1 MTDTAGGAHAASN
14 PHSGP
19 VPTGDHPV
27 TEGGLDVRAVNAM
40 LRLAAAKGWR
50 DPKLVDIARE
60 AGISLSDLVTVA
72 TSKTDLLALWSSEID
87 REVLAEIEGED
98 LSREAAHDRLF
109 DVLMLRFDVMA
120 RHKSALIALHEDLRR
135 DPVAIAALVRP
146 TQRSLALMLE
156 AAGIDSSGP
165 SGFLKVQALSSIMA
179 GVYRV
184 WLWDGPEQAKT
195 MAELDRRMRRAEGW
209 GRRASRLFRGRRRSR
224 APERPKGDAGG
235 SAPKPSE
242 TAFGNSPFTAP
253 NPDTDSHSGIG

>member
-156 AAGIDSSGP
+156 AAGIAVVTGP
-165 SGFLKVQALSSIMA
+165 GEADAQALYEAFFHRLEGSPEGFA
-179 GVYRV
+179 HVGTEDQP
-184 WLWDGPEQAKT
+184 DG
-195 MAELDRRMRRAEGW
+195 D
-209 GRRASRLFRGRRRSR
+209 
-224 APERPKGDAGG
+224 DARDE
-235 SAPKPSE
+235 SVDVDE
-242 TAFGNSPFTAP
+242 DMITP
-253 NPDTDSHSGIG
+253 NNQWI